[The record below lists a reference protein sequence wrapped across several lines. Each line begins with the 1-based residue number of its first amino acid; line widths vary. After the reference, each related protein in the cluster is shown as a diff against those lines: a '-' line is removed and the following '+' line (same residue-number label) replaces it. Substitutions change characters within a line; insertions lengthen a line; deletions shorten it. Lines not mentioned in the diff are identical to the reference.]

1 LSPRIVL
8 CSLLLALLATTALSH
23 AADLSPHVLLVR
35 PAKSEAA
42 AAYALV
48 RVRGELVA
56 EGFGVTILETTPGTT
71 SAEAMAAAGQDGASA
86 TIGLF
91 LSADGSEAE
100 LWVVDKLTGKTVVR
114 HVRTATNP
122 SEQLSEV
129 LATRVVE
136 LLRASLLESVLA
148 QRRAAP
154 ETAVATSLRKTE
166 EKAARWAAK
175 SLSVPGDP
183 DVRFHLGGAMLWN
196 PSQLGPAFLMAGRF
210 EWLLSAMIHPR
221 LSLIGL
227 GTRPSVV
234 RAEGEAN
241 VQQGGG
247 LLEIG
252 IMPFTQH
259 AWCPQLTLGAGLW
272 RTAVEG
278 RANWP
283 YDGSSFGQWSLA
295 VDAGIG
301 TTLTLTK
308 VLALTAEGH
317 ATLVTPNPVIRF
329 AGHDVARVGRPMV
342 STTLALS
349 VAL

>member
-1 LSPRIVL
+1 M
-8 CSLLLALLATTALSH
+8 LASFTTTALSH
-23 AADLSPHVLLVR
+23 AADFEPKVLLVQ

-42 AAYALV
+42 AGYALV

-56 EGFGVTILETTPGTT
+56 EGFDVTILETTPGTT

-91 LSADGSEAE
+91 LSADGSDAE
-100 LWVVDKLTGKTVVR
+100 LWVVDKLTAKTVVR

-136 LLRASLLESVLA
+136 LLRASLLEVVVA
-148 QRRAAP
+148 QRHGAAQ
-154 ETAVATSLRKTE
+154 TAVTTSPQTKK
-166 EKAARWAAK
+166 KAASWAAK
-175 SLSVPGDP
+175 PLQLSGDHE
-183 DVRFHLGGAMLWN
+183 VRFHLGEAMVWN
-196 PSQLGPAFLMAGRF
+196 PSQLGPAFLLAGRF
-210 EWLLSAMIHPR
+210 EWLLSAMVHPR
-221 LSLIGL
+221 LSFIGL
-227 GTRPSVV
+227 GTSPRVT
-234 RAEGEAN
+234 RAEGEAS

-252 IMPFTQH
+252 IMPLTENTYR
-259 AWCPQLTLGAGLW
+259 PQLTLGAGLW
-272 RTAVEG
+272 HTAVEG
-278 RANWP
+278 RASWP
-283 YDGSSFGQWSLA
+283 YEGSNFERWGFA

-301 TTLTLTK
+301 TTLPLTN
-308 VLALTAEGH
+308 VLALVAEGH

-329 AGHDVARVGRPMV
+329 AGHDVARVGRPIV
-342 STTLALS
+342 STSLALS